1 MKQKYYL
8 AVITY
13 VKTLLLS
20 KLRNNQF
27 NNELV
32 NFIRCIPDEQIDK
45 FNLEHSE
52 FIKLVKK
59 KYRTHTNYFSNLI
72 NVLFLALD
80 GNFLVSYNY
89 IHCDYIIEELYDLY
103 STSDFKKA
111 CCHFSNIINHID
123 EENYGWLCNI
133 LNDLDLKSNFTS
145 KQINSLG
152 QLAISRL
159 GTPSIVRNVA
169 IRYYLSN
176 QFKKSAK
183 YLYDYLGMIEQL
195 EIKSVQLVSDYIMAA
210 EMFLKSDNTAMT
222 FVHIR
227 KGLEL
232 ADEVKVIDCDFRN
245 HAYILLIKGYTKKL
259 GEFTGKRKVFLK
271 EFSRVKNKLK
281 QTIDWDNASSEV
293 FSEMR
298 YFEELESWE

>member
-32 NFIRCIPDEQIDK
+32 NFIRCIPDKQIDK

-133 LNDLDLKSNFTS
+133 LSDLDLKSNFTS

-152 QLAISRL
+152 QLAIAQL
-159 GTPSIVRNVA
+159 EKPILIKDVG
-169 IRYYLSN
+169 IRYYLSHD
-176 QFKKSAK
+176 FKKSAK
-183 YLYDYLGMIEQL
+183 YLYEYLGKMEQL
-195 EIKSVQLVSDYIMAA
+195 EIKSAEVVRDYVMTA
-210 EMFLKSDNTAMT
+210 EMFLKSGNTAMT

-232 ADEVKVIDCDFRN
+232 ADEVNVID
-245 HAYILLIKGYTKKL
+245 
-259 GEFTGKRKVFLK
+259 
-271 EFSRVKNKLK
+271 
-281 QTIDWDNASSEV
+281 
-293 FSEMR
+293 
-298 YFEELESWE
+298 